1 MEIVFKIQPKKTHMR
16 DKRNIQPKQGQAAK
30 PNLAL
35 TASFFLLVFFAQQG
49 LENKA
54 FAETFKLGAQE
65 AEELQAAEPVFT
77 PRPVITEE
85 MTESGIKA
93 FCVARFEIASSGKQV
108 VHLVSSTGSA
118 EVDEHVLGTL
128 RTWRFLPGKRGGVP
142 VASVRKIRVELEVD

>member
-1 MEIVFKIQPKKTHMR
+1 MEIIFKNRSKKTHMR
-16 DKRNIQPKQGQAAK
+16 AKRNIQPTQSQDAK
-30 PNLAL
+30 PHLYLA
-35 TASFFLLVFFAQQG
+35 AIFILLVLFVVPG
-49 LENKA
+49 HESKVN
-54 FAETFKLGAQE
+54 AETFKLGAQE

-85 MTESGIKA
+85 MMESGIKA
-93 FCVARFEIASSGKQV
+93 FCIARFEIASSGKQV